1 MRTKS
6 EARSQKL
13 EARSQ
18 KWGVR
23 TAVVGLL
30 ALGLAAAGEVKVTT
44 CARPVDVSIIRRVDV
59 AYYPVTKQGPLEFD
73 VEGSC
78 WLRVYTR
85 LWWPTGADGLLKYG
99 LSLWQDD
106 VERPVSFETGLSK
119 SSFGPGDLKVGE
131 WRSFYVQ
138 VPEGN
143 SHYRLA
149 VTSGPAETVGVR
161 LALQSPRPGRQA
173 AIPGARERV
182 LADGRD
188 TSRLWELTTGQAATL
203 ELAGPCRVR
212 VRARLSFDPGL
223 PGAQNFVLAVREGK
237 SLLVRGNMKASRSP
251 SATYV
256 NEPGLIP
263 SSERTLRFSLPPGRH
278 QLTLMLSGTLA
289 RSGAAAVEVYA
300 AEKYE

>member
-1 MRTKS
+1 MKS

-13 EARSQ
+13 EVRSQ

-30 ALGLAAAGEVKVTT
+30 ALGLALAGELKV
-44 CARPVDVSIIRRVDV
+44 AGGAKPEDVSIIRRVDV

-73 VEGSC
+73 VEGPC

-85 LWWPTGADGLLKYG
+85 LWWPAGAGGLLKYG

-106 VERPVSFETGLSK
+106 VERPVSFETGLSM
-119 SSFGPGDLKVGE
+119 SSFGPGDRKVGE

-138 VPEGN
+138 VPEGR

-161 LALQSPRPGRQA
+161 LALQSPRPGRQV
-173 AIPGARERV
+173 AIPGARELV

-188 TSRLWELTTGQAATL
+188 TSRLWELATGQAATL
-203 ELAGPCRVR
+203 ELVGPCRVR
-212 VRARLSFDPGL
+212 VHARLSFDPGL
-223 PGAQNFVLAVREGK
+223 PGAQNFVLAIHEGK
-237 SLLVRGNMKASRSP
+237 SLLARGNMKAARSA
-251 SATYV
+251 SASYV

-263 SSERTLRFSLPPGRH
+263 SSERTLRFSLPSGRH

-289 RSGAAAVEVYA
+289 KSGAAAVEVVA
-300 AEKYE
+300 VEKYE